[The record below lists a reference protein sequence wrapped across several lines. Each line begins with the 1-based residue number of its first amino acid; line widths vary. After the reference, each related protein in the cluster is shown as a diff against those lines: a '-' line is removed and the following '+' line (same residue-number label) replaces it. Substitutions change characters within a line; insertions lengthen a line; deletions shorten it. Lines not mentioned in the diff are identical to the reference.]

1 MNNHTR
7 SQIKDHVQ
15 EFIDSLIERYKL
27 VDPTEILK
35 KSYRSPGKFAPFHFA
50 LIPPSLIRFKEI
62 FRRLDTSLGSV
73 FAECA
78 RLIALEKYTG
88 SRREYKVEGMISP
101 SVQRRIE
108 AIIDE
113 LGRDLK
119 EPDYAV
125 EVQDVLDAV
134 KTATGG
140 RVKRLVTADL
150 FVPELKGLDTYFD
163 IKSPKPNKDM
173 MERTKTKLLTVHALL
188 APKRVKTYFAL
199 PYNPFETK
207 DRYSW
212 SFTKKYMDLN
222 NEVLVGDEFWD
233 LLGGTGTYLELLKI
247 FEEVKLQKGPKMLHD
262 LGFEKHI

>member
-1 MNNHTR
+1 MNNR
-7 SQIKDHVQ
+7 IRDQIKVYVQ

-27 VDPTEILK
+27 ADPTETLK
-35 KSYRSPGKFAPFHFA
+35 KSYRSPGKFAPFHLA

-62 FRRLDTSLGSV
+62 FRGLDTSLGSV

-78 RLIALEKYTG
+78 RLIALERYAG

-101 SVQRRIE
+101 GVQRRIE

-113 LGRDLK
+113 LGRGLK
-119 EPDYAV
+119 EPDYEV
-125 EVQDVLDAV
+125 EVQDGMDAV

-150 FVPELKGLDTYFD
+150 FVPQLKGVDAYFD

-188 APKRVKTYFAL
+188 APGTARTYFAL

-207 DRYSW
+207 DRYNW
-212 SFTKKYMDLN
+212 SFTKKYMDLD
-222 NEVLVGDEFWD
+222 NEVLIGDEFWD
-233 LLGGTGTYLELLKI
+233 LLGGPGTYQELLKI
-247 FEEVKLQKGPKMLHD
+247 FEEVKLQKGPKMLRD
-262 LGFEKHI
+262 LGFDKQI